1 MISPGVI
8 IIGNDMNLQQLLQKC
23 LIRWK
28 EISGYDFCILDS
40 RDQIYVTTQNDI
52 LPEKESILAFRKK
65 NVPVEHFGSFSI
77 YCISSEEASD
87 YLLIVCGKEKPCG
100 MTGELAVCQVESLFS
115 AGSRKNDRNL
125 IIQDIL
131 LGRFSSAEIYN
142 QAKKIHLTPTARRI
156 VLLIRTT
163 TADTS
168 VLEIIRNIFVNRSKD
183 YVSALDEST
192 VVVVH
197 EMKENEDMED
207 VESISALIID
217 MLNTEVMTKAWVSY
231 SNVCDDLTCLF
242 SGYQEAM
249 TALVTGRIFYA
260 GRNVFGYSHLGIGR
274 LLYQIP
280 LETCELFM
288 EEILGN
294 TRARTASGNS
304 PHTAHEVKTLDSL
317 DEETMNIIRTFFE
330 NNLNLSETSRKLYV
344 HRNTLV
350 YRLEKIEKKYGLDIR
365 TFEDA
370 LTFKIA
376 MMVSDYINYKKKTGS

>member
-1 MISPGVI
+1 
-8 IIGNDMNLQQLLQKC
+8 MNLQQLLQKC

-28 EISGYDFCILDS
+28 EISGYDFCILDN
-40 RDQIYVTTQNDI
+40 RDQIFVTTQNDI
-52 LPEKESILAFRKK
+52 LPEQKSISGFRKK
-65 NVPVEHFGSFSI
+65 GTPAEHFGLFSL
-77 YCISSEEASD
+77 YCISCEEASD
-87 YLLIVCGKEKPCG
+87 YILIVRGKDEPCG

-131 LGRFSSAEIYN
+131 LGRFSNAEIYN
-142 QAKKIHLTPTARRI
+142 QAKKIHLVPSARRV
-156 VLLIRTT
+156 VLLVRTT
-163 TADTS
+163 AADAS
-168 VLEIIRNIFVNRSKD
+168 VLEIIRNIFVNRSRD

-192 VVVVH
+192 VVIVH
-197 EMKENEDMED
+197 EMKDSEDMED

-217 MLNTEVMTKAWVSY
+217 MLNTEIMTKAWVSY
-231 SNVCDDLTCLF
+231 SNICEDLTCLYG
-242 SGYQEAM
+242 GYQEAM

-288 EEILGN
+288 NEILGN
-294 TRARTASGNS
+294 
-304 PHTAHEVKTLDSL
+304 ETLASL

-365 TFEDA
+365 IFEDA